1 MPHHVLV
8 LKRAEQDL
16 QAAADWIA
24 EQSPQAAE
32 RWFNAFVAAL
42 VSLENNPQ
50 RCGLAPENEN
60 SSYEL
65 RQLIFRPQHG
75 RAYRAVFTIIGDQVR
90 VLRIRGA
97 SQDLLSDQNIGS

>member
-32 RWFNAFVAAL
+32 RWLTPYFAA
-42 VSLENNPQ
+42 SKKAEN
-50 RCGLAPENEN
+50 
-60 SSYEL
+60 
-65 RQLIFRPQHG
+65 
-75 RAYRAVFTIIGDQVR
+75 
-90 VLRIRGA
+90 
-97 SQDLLSDQNIGS
+97 